1 MKNTNIKK
9 GFFGVKYYYLDDVT
23 RIRYGLSFKN
33 LGIAYTL
40 ERKGKCFW
48 NEVAWT
54 YPKTHRNSDMQH
66 IIEYL
71 QWKEQTQKNES
82 NFISVNSN
90 PHHPM
95 KTAVDWLIKK

>member
-1 MKNTNIKK
+1 MKPTHVKK

-40 ERKGKCFW
+40 ERKGKYFW

-54 YPKTHRNSDMQH
+54 YPETHRNGDLEEV
-66 IIEYL
+66 IGYL
-71 QWKEQTQKNES
+71 QWYEIHRKTTKEN
-82 NFISVNSN
+82 
-90 PHHPM
+90 
-95 KTAVDWLIKK
+95 IKCKF